1 MKDDWQFTDIPD
13 LTGRRALVTGA
24 NAGIGFITAREL
36 ARRGASVL
44 LGVRDLGRGD
54 DARQRL
60 LGEVPGAD
68 LQVLQLDLADLRSID
83 GAAAEI
89 RRSQNRL
96 DLLVNNAGVM
106 IPPLTRTADGFEL
119 QIGVNH
125 FGHFALTMQLLDLL
139 DAAERARVVTVSSG
153 AHKIGRPDLE
163 DINWERRKYR
173 ALQAYADSKFANL
186 LFTFE
191 LQRRLAAEGST
202 TIAVAAHPGVAMT
215 ELQRHSRWLAASSR
229 LISHSVEEAAM
240 PSLRAATDP
249 AVRGAE
255 YYGPGKLFELKGAP
269 VIVQPIRRAED
280 TDLARRFWTLSERL
294 TGTTLERPSGR
305 NAA

>member
-1 MKDDWQFTDIPD
+1 MKRDWNLADMPTLDGKI
-13 LTGRRALVTGA
+13 ALVTGA
-24 NAGIGFITAREL
+24 NAGIGYITASEL
-36 ARRGASVL
+36 ARRGARVL
-44 LGVRDLGRGD
+44 LGVRDTGRGD
-54 DARQRL
+54 AAKQRL
-60 LGEVPGAD
+60 LAEVPGAD
-68 LQVLQLDLADLRSID
+68 LRVLQLDLSDLRSIE
-83 GAAAEI
+83 GAVMEI
-89 RRSQNRL
+89 QRTYDHL

-106 IPPLTRTADGFEL
+106 IPPLTRTAQGFEL

-125 FGHFALTMQLLDLL
+125 FGHFALTMQLLGLL
-139 DAAERARVVTVSSG
+139 DAADSARVVTVSSG
-153 AHKIGRPDLE
+153 AHKIGRPDFE

-229 LISHSVEEAAM
+229 LISHSVEEAAL
-240 PSLRAATDP
+240 PTLRAATDP
-249 AVRGAE
+249 DVRGAE
-255 YYGPGKLFELKGAP
+255 YFGPGKMFELKGAP
-269 VIVQPIRRAED
+269 ARVQPIRRAED
-280 TDLARRFWTLSERL
+280 SDLARRLWTLSERL

>member
-1 MKDDWQFTDIPD
+1 MKRDWNLADMPNLDTK
-13 LTGRRALVTGA
+13 TALVTGA
-24 NAGIGFITAREL
+24 NAGIGYITAREL

-44 LGVRDLGRGD
+44 LGVRDLDRGD
-54 DARQRL
+54 AAKQRL
-60 LGEVPGAD
+60 LAEVSGAD
-68 LQVLQLDLADLRSID
+68 LRVLQLDLSDLRSID

-89 RRSQNRL
+89 RRSYDSL

-125 FGHFALTMQLLDLL
+125 FGHFALTMQLLGLL
-139 DAAERARVVTVSSG
+139 DTAEGARVVTVSSG

-163 DINWERRKYR
+163 DVNWERRKYH

-229 LISHSVEEAAM
+229 LISHSVEEAAL
-240 PSLRAATDP
+240 PTLRAATDP

-255 YYGPGKLFELKGAP
+255 YFGPGKMFELKGAP
-269 VIVQPIRRAED
+269 ALVQPIRRAED
-280 TDLARRFWTLSERL
+280 SDLARRLWTLSERL
-294 TGTTLERPSGR
+294 TGVTHERRSGR